1 MAKEKNFYELAVER
15 ARLSAE
21 ARNASEIEVRTI
33 NTTLVTEGSWVQIPN
48 LEDDEE
54 FEVFAPK
61 SGGQFIIAADGSR
74 LWLSSLTRG
83 AKNHETD
90 EFTPPTGSAVEEC
103 QKYSNWQDFLSDH
116 RGEWLHFASKT
127 VVPAMFRGQDKP
139 SDVNVWHIDLY
150 ETKEEDK
157 PKTTKRTKKQYV
169 LRFVGCTK
177 TTYIFLL
184 T

>member
-1 MAKEKNFYELAVER
+1 MAKEKDFYQLAVER

-21 ARNASEIEVRTI
+21 IRNASEVEVRTI
-33 NTTLVTEGSWVQIPN
+33 NSTLITEGSWVQIPD

-83 AKNHETD
+83 AKDHESGD
-90 EFTPPTGSAVEEC
+90 YTPPTGSAVDEV
-103 QKYSNWQDFLSDH
+103 QKFANWQDFLFEH

-127 VVPAMFRGQDKP
+127 VVSALFKGQDKP
-139 SDVNVWHIDLY
+139 TDVNVWHIDLH
-150 ETKEEDK
+150 ETRAEDK
-157 PKTTKRTKKQYV
+157 PKATKRTNKK
-169 LRFVGCTK
+169 
-177 TTYIFLL
+177 
-184 T
+184 